1 MSRPARYGTPSTVC
15 GAPKPPLPKLTRAQS
30 RGGFSFKHALE
41 QSNTALKWADC
52 IKGRFVMLIRF
63 LIAVV
68 ALMLILAQYW
78 WAAGEDWS
86 SWVLVYALASLLFI
100 VGTLL
105 WKRRAGRI

>member
-1 MSRPARYGTPSTVC
+1 
-15 GAPKPPLPKLTRAQS
+15 
-30 RGGFSFKHALE
+30 
-41 QSNTALKWADC
+41 
-52 IKGRFVMLIRF
+52 MLIRF

-68 ALMLILAQYW
+68 ASMHILAQYW

-86 SWVLVYALASLLFI
+86 SWVLVYALALLLFI